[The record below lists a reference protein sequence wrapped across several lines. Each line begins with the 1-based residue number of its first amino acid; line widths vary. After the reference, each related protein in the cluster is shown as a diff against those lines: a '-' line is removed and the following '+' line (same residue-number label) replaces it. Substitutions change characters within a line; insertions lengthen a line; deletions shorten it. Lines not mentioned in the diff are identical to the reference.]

1 MGHDA
6 GLNNLGTIKEVKKKE
21 NISCI
26 HLLNPI
32 PIQNVAVFYQ
42 RKPPC
47 VWQQRW
53 NIQDIVSV
61 YLQWAIV
68 CALFV
73 LRVCFLSSLD
83 INHAP
88 SQEWASSDDFNSW
101 IVEFGISAEREDRAL
116 LRGPGLGFYTEA
128 SVTFHPF
135 VCWRDWTA
143 QASRRCGAFL
153 RRSAGLY
160 LASSGCV
167 VLIFMW
173 PFLRTCLK
181 KMRKTPRRNS
191 LVLTYQTEHVL
202 ICQLIRCN
210 LAFVGCRNWLL
221 VAHHWPPLDPS
232 LPNDQY

>member
-101 IVEFGISAEREDRAL
+101 IVEFGISAER
-116 LRGPGLGFYTEA
+116 GPGAAPRSWSGFLHRGVCHFSSVRVLEGLNGSGVQALWSLSEA
-128 SVTFHPF
+128 V
-135 VCWRDWTA
+135 
-143 QASRRCGAFL
+143 G
-153 RRSAGLY
+153 G
-160 LASSGCV
+160 
-167 VLIFMW
+167 
-173 PFLRTCLK
+173 
-181 KMRKTPRRNS
+181 S
-191 LVLTYQTEHVL
+191 LFSQ
-202 ICQLIRCN
+202 
-210 LAFVGCRNWLL
+210 
-221 VAHHWPPLDPS
+221 
-232 LPNDQY
+232 